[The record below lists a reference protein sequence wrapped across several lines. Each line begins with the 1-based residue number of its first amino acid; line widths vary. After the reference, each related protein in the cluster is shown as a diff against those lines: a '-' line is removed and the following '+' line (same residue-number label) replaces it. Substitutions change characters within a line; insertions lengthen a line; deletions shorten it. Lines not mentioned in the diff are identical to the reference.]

1 MIFSRRNPRAQKHAG
16 PCRCVCIHGE
26 TEITRKQNSSE
37 VPEMRRDAATA
48 YEFCRFTP
56 PRDAFRSNERPFRFS
71 LDRNA
76 SRGGQ
81 NRQNPWA
88 VAASQGISGSSDEK
102 KTCEVLV
109 SPWTGM
115 GVRGPGPREYWALGV
130 RKNGPGTHM
139 ACRGILGFGAM
150 GPYRESTDHFFPFT
164 HRRVHPTR
172 ELISTKKKRVERWA

>member
-1 MIFSRRNPRAQKHAG
+1 MIIFPKLSCRIPRVPKHAG
-16 PCRCVCIHGE
+16 LYSCICIHGE

-88 VAASQGISGSSDEK
+88 VAASQGISGSSDK
-102 KTCEVLV
+102 KETSEVTV
-109 SPWTGM
+109 SPWIGM
-115 GVRGPGPREYWALGV
+115 GVWGPGPRRSRALG
-130 RKNGPGTHM
+130 
-139 ACRGILGFGAM
+139 A
-150 GPYRESTDHFFPFT
+150 
-164 HRRVHPTR
+164 
-172 ELISTKKKRVERWA
+172 